1 MRIHTIPAAAAL
13 AVAALV
19 GATGPAVAGTSVGGD
34 VGFLSDHCDE
44 SSRHND
50 TLVWTP
56 PGAQAASATPAAE
69 PNGRCG
75 FLGSFHLGG

>member
-19 GATGPAVAGTSVGGD
+19 GVTGPAVAGTSVGGD
-34 VGFLSDHCDE
+34 LGFVTDRCDE
-44 SSRHND
+44 PSVHND
-50 TLVWTP
+50 SLVWTP
-56 PGAQAASATPAAE
+56 PGASAAPAAE